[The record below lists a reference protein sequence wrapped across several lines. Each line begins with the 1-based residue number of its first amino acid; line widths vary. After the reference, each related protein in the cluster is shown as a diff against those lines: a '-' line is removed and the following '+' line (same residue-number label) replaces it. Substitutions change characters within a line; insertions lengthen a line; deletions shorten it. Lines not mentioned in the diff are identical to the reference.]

1 MDETIVTA
9 DATEPTQTEVVNQ
22 TQPDLAQLFEPQAE
36 PTEAESPDLEATEQ
50 VEEEYEETDEVPESE
65 EEEDVLSQLDEETE
79 EEVKPLD
86 KGKQKMLRQ
95 ISKLTARA
103 KNAEEELAR
112 VKAER
117 QQRAVES
124 NDVDGIDTL
133 EALEKYKQTAIRA
146 KQFAMKN
153 LNKEYVEHNGE
164 EYDSDRINEVFRQA
178 DEALTVTIPER
189 EKHIQMKAN
198 IEATLPNH
206 FPWMQ
211 DDESPI
217 RKLYARGKKMPE
229 LSAIHRMPNAE
240 MIFGYLAEGVLAVQ
254 HKAQLAQKAR
264 APKKA
269 NPPKAVAPSTA
280 PRPTKRKDRSAILGN
295 GNVDIQT
302 FSQFLDTKE
311 EN

>member
-1 MDETIVTA
+1 MDETIETA

-36 PTEAESPDLEATEQ
+36 QTDSPDLEATEQ
-50 VEEEYEETDEVPESE
+50 VEEEYEEADEITESE
-65 EEEDVLSQLDEETE
+65 EEEDVLSQSEEETE

-112 VKAER
+112 VKTER
-117 QQRAVES
+117 QEQAVQS
-124 NDVDGIDTL
+124 NDLAGIDTL
-133 EALEKYKQTAIRA
+133 EGLEQYKQTAIRA

-153 LNKEYVEHNGE
+153 LGKEYVEHNGE
-164 EYDSDRINEVFRQA
+164 EYDSDRINEVFQQA
-178 DEALTVTIPER
+178 DEALTVSIPER

-198 IEATLPNH
+198 IEASLPNH

-211 DDESPI
+211 DEESKI
-217 RKLYARGKKMPE
+217 HQLYARGKKMPE
-229 LSAIHRMPNAE
+229 LQAIHSMANAE
-240 MIFGYLAEGVLAVQ
+240 MIFGYLAEGVLAVDN
-254 HKAQLAQKAR
+254 KAHLAQKAK

-269 NPPKAVAPSTA
+269 KPPKAVAPTTA
-280 PRPTKRKDRSAILGN
+280 PRPTKRKDRSSILGN

-302 FSQFLDTKE
+302 FSQFLDTE
-311 EN
+311 EK

>member
-9 DATEPTQTEVVNQ
+9 DATEPTQTEVENQ

-36 PTEAESPDLEATEQ
+36 PTEAESPDLEATEE
-50 VEEEYEETDEVPESE
+50 VEEEYEETEEVPESE
-65 EEEDVLSQLDEETE
+65 EEEDVLSQSDEETE

-112 VKAER
+112 VKSER
-117 QQRAVES
+117 QRQAVES
-124 NDVDGIDTL
+124 NDLQSIDTL
-133 EALEKYKQTAIRA
+133 EALEQYKQTALRA

-153 LNKEYVEHNGE
+153 LGKEYVEHNGE
-164 EYDSDRINEVFRQA
+164 EYDSERISAVFQQA
-178 DEALTVTIPER
+178 DEALTVSIPER

-198 IEATLPNH
+198 IEANLPNH

-211 DDESPI
+211 DEDSPI
-217 RKLYARGKKMPE
+217 QKLYTRGKAMPE
-229 LSAIHRMPNAE
+229 LQAIHGMANAE
-240 MIFGYLAEGVLAVQ
+240 MIFGYLAEGVLAVE
-254 HKAQLAQKAR
+254 HKAQLARKAK

-269 NPPKAVAPSTA
+269 KPPKAVAPSTA
-280 PRPTKRKDRSAILGN
+280 PRPTKRKDRSAILGK
-295 GNVDIQT
+295 GNIDIQT

>member
-36 PTEAESPDLEATEQ
+36 ETETEATDLEATEE
-50 VEEEYEETDEVPESE
+50 VEEEYEESEEVPESE
-65 EEEDVLSQLDEETE
+65 EEEDVLLQSEEETE

-112 VKAER
+112 VKTER
-117 QQRAVES
+117 QKQAVQS
-124 NDVDGIDTL
+124 SDLNNIDTF
-133 EALEKYKQTAIRA
+133 EALDEYKQMALNA

-153 LNKEYVEHNGE
+153 LGKEYVEHNGE
-164 EYDSDRINEVFRQA
+164 EYDSDRINEVFQQA

-198 IEATLPNH
+198 IEASLPNH

-211 DDESPI
+211 DEESKI
-217 RKLYARGKKMPE
+217 HQLYARGKKMPE
-229 LSAIHRMPNAE
+229 LQAIHSMANAE
-240 MIFGYLAEGVLAVQ
+240 MIFGYLAEGVLAVDN
-254 HKAQLAQKAR
+254 KAKLA
-264 APKKA
+264 KKA
-269 NPPKAVAPSTA
+269 KAPTKAKPPKAVAPSTA
-280 PRPTKRKDRSAILGN
+280 PRPTKRKDRSSILGK

>member
-1 MDETIVTA
+1 MDDTIETA
-9 DATEPTQTEVVNQ
+9 DATEPTQTEVENQ

-36 PTEAESPDLEATEQ
+36 QTETDPTDLEATEE
-50 VEEEYEETDEVPESE
+50 VEEEYAEEEEVTDSY
-65 EEEDVLSQLDEETE
+65 EEEDVLSQSDEET

-117 QQRAVES
+117 QKQAVDS
-124 NDVDGIDTL
+124 NDLAGIDTL
-133 EALEKYKQTAIRA
+133 EGLEEYKQTAIRA

-153 LNKEYVEHNGE
+153 LGKDYVEHNGE
-164 EYDSDRINEVFRQA
+164 EYDSERISAVFQQA
-178 DEALTVTIPER
+178 DEALTVAIPER

-198 IEATLPNH
+198 IEANLPNH

-211 DDESPI
+211 DEDSPI
-217 RKLYARGKKMPE
+217 QQLYMRGKAMPE
-229 LSAIHRMPNAE
+229 LQAIHGMANAE
-240 MIFGYLAEGVLAVQ
+240 MIFGYLAEGVLAVE
-254 HKAQLAQKAR
+254 HKAQLAKKAR
-264 APKKA
+264 RPKKA
-269 NPPKAVAPSTA
+269 KPPRAVAPSTA
-280 PRPTKRKDRSAILGN
+280 PRPSKPKDRSAMLGK
-295 GNVDIQT
+295 GNIDIQT